1 MIRHGAQVH
10 AFSANGQRGN
20 AAFVFATDAHERVD
34 IGACTAMAERLQG
47 EVTWIV
53 RGATPSGLGLRF
65 FTPGGEI
72 AFCGHGTLAAAA
84 WRAEHDDGGT
94 EQVFDVGGATIR
106 VGQDAHGRWSY
117 LQEAGRAQRIDD
129 GDALAD
135 ALAALGLPNPDVLR
149 AAGATLARSIGAPRE
164 KLFVALPDAA
174 ALHDI
179 AIDPVRR
186 DALCMRVD
194 TTGLYVYAVCGD
206 APPGLVARHFPLRCG
221 TQEDMATAG
230 IAPTV
235 VRHAGFPDDAGDVVI
250 DQGGPDCANARLVV
264 SMAGPGTARRVAGE
278 CVFVRDV
285 PLVGVVG
292 PAS

>member
-1 MIRHGAQVH
+1 MRHGVQVH
-10 AFSANGQRGN
+10 AFSTNGQRGN
-20 AAFVFATDAHERVD
+20 AALVFATDARERVD
-34 IGACTAMAERLQG
+34 IGACTAMAERLQS

-72 AFCGHGTLAAAA
+72 AFCGHGALAAAA
-84 WRAEHDDGGT
+84 WRAKHDNGGT
-94 EQVFDVGGATIR
+94 EQLFDVGGATIR

-117 LQEAGRAQRIDD
+117 LQEAGRAQRIDGD
-129 GDALAD
+129 DALAD
-135 ALAALGLPNPDVLR
+135 ALGALGLPSPDVLH

-164 KLFVALPDAA
+164 KLLVALTDAA
-174 ALHDI
+174 AMHDI
-179 AIDPVRR
+179 TIDPARR
-186 DALCMRVD
+186 DALCTRLD
-194 TTGLYVYAVCGD
+194 TTGLYVYAVCDD
-206 APPGLVARHFPLRCG
+206 APPRLVARHFPLRCG

-235 VRHAGFPDDAGDVVI
+235 VRHAGFPDDVGDVVI
-250 DQGGPDCANARLVV
+250 DQGGADCANARLIV
-264 SMAGPGTARRVAGE
+264 SMAGPGTTPRVAGE

-285 PLVGVVG
+285 PFVGVVG